1 MGDAAETIRP
11 IWRTPLAAALAGWM
25 TVVLG
30 VTLASG
36 RLMEIVPGET
46 LLVLAVAV
54 YVAPVPM
61 LLGWSFWAMLREP
74 MTAWLAPTIL
84 LAFCG
89 GFAPAI
95 QPLRDVAAT
104 INFAAHRPTYD
115 AIAAEAVRLRAR
127 GGADGFVTGSR
138 NGVAYRYRSERPGEI
153 DFPWTRTSAFTEGV
167 RFDDTPCIAAA
178 GRICT
183 DTGRQ
188 LDGYYSHYR
197 IGF

>member
-1 MGDAAETIRP
+1 MGDVAETIRP

-25 TVVLG
+25 SVVLG

-36 RLMEIVPGET
+36 RLMEIIPGET
-46 LLVLAVAV
+46 ILVLAVAV
-54 YVAPVPM
+54 YVVPVPI

-74 MTAWLAPTIL
+74 MTSWLAPTIL

-95 QPLRDVAAT
+95 QPLRDAAAAL
-104 INFAAHRPTYD
+104 NFATHRSTYD
-115 AIAAEAVRLRAR
+115 AIAAEAARLGAR
-127 GGADGFVTGSR
+127 GGPDGFVSGSR
-138 NGVAYRYRSERPGEI
+138 NGVAYRYRAEQPGEI
-153 DFPWTRTSAFTEGV
+153 DFPWARNSAFTEGI
-167 RFDDTPCIAAA
+167 RFDDTPCIAGA

-183 DTGRQ
+183 DRGRP
-188 LDGYYSHYR
+188 LLGHYSHYR

>member
-1 MGDAAETIRP
+1 MGDATETIRP

-25 TVVLG
+25 TIVLG
-30 VTLASG
+30 ATLMSG
-36 RLMEIVPGET
+36 RLMEIVPGES
-46 LLVLAVAV
+46 LLILALAV
-54 YVAPVPM
+54 YVAPVPI

-95 QPLRDVAAT
+95 QPLRDMAAAL
-104 INFAAHRPTYD
+104 NFAAHRPTYD
-115 AIAAEAVRLRAR
+115 AIAEEAARIRAR
-127 GGADGFVTGSR
+127 GGPDGFVSGSR
-138 NGVAYRYRSERPGEI
+138 NGVAYRYRAERPGEI
-153 DFPWTRTSAFTEGV
+153 DFPWTRNAAFTEGI
-167 RFDDTPCIAAA
+167 RFDDTPCVARA

-183 DTGRQ
+183 DTGRR